1 MMLQITLH
9 GKLLERRYGLISD
22 ESKEEQRN
30 EESIDCIDCDRG
42 TVDIQWSVSGIL
54 SSACRQYL

>member
-1 MMLQITLH
+1 M
-9 GKLLERRYGLISD
+9 K
-22 ESKEEQRN
+22 ESKEEQSN
-30 EESIDCIDCDRG
+30 EENIDCIDRGRG

>member
-1 MMLQITLH
+1 MQQMTLH
-9 GKLLERRYGLISD
+9 GKLLEKRYELISD
-22 ESKEEQRN
+22 ESKEEQSN
-30 EESIDCIDCDRG
+30 EENIDCIDRGRG